1 VKYGWQ
7 FLKYPAIFVSL
18 AAFWIFSIS
27 NAGLVRAQDAHVNI
41 EPRESSGRT
50 VAEEKDR
57 ASANFSVNSNLVL
70 IPVLVT
76 DREERLV
83 TGLHREHFR
92 IWDNKVEQVITHF
105 ASDDLPVS
113 TGLVF
118 DCSGSMGSKLKKSH
132 AAVAQFLAAAN
143 PEDEFSLVKFS
154 DQAELAERFTSRTE
168 DIENRVMFTV
178 ARGRTALLDA
188 IALSMSEMKHARH
201 ARKAILIISD
211 GGDNSSR
218 YTVNEVK
225 RMVRE
230 GDVQIYAIGIMD
242 PLPLRTR
249 SPEEMAGAALLSDIS
264 EQTGGRLFEIAD
276 VNELPDVAVRI
287 GTALRHEYVLGYA
300 PDAAQ
305 DGKYHHVQ
313 VKVVQPKGLPAL
325 RTSFR
330 TGYVAPL
337 N

>member
-1 VKYGWQ
+1 MKHGWQ
-7 FLKYPAIFVSL
+7 SLKYPAIFGLL
-18 AAFWIFSIS
+18 AVFWILPIS
-27 NAGLVRAQDAHVNI
+27 NSRLVRAQDSRVII
-41 EPRESSGRT
+41 EPRESARRT
-50 VAEEKDR
+50 VAEEER
-57 ASANFSVNSNLVL
+57 SSANFSVNSNLVL

-76 DREERLV
+76 DRDERLV

-118 DCSGSMGSKLKKSH
+118 DCSGSMGSKLKKSL
-132 AAVAQFLAAAN
+132 AAVSQFLAAAN

-154 DQAELAERFTSRTE
+154 DQAELSERFTGRTE
-168 DIENRVMFTV
+168 DIETRVRFTV

-188 IALSMSEMKHARH
+188 IALSMGEMKHARH

-225 RMVRE
+225 KLVRE
-230 GDVQIYAIGIMD
+230 ADVQIYAIGIMD
-242 PLPLRTR
+242 PVPLRVR

-276 VNELPDVAVRI
+276 VDELPDIAVKI
-287 GTALRHEYVLGYA
+287 GAALRHEYVLGYA
-300 PDAAQ
+300 PAAPQ
-305 DGKYHHVQ
+305 DGKYHRVQ
-313 VKVVQPKGLPAL
+313 VKVVQPKGMPPL
-325 RTSFR
+325 RASFR